1 MTVTI
6 DGATLTIN
14 EIDAV
19 ARERALVR
27 ISEDPAVRE
36 RMNLARKVVEDA
48 AKTGTDIYGI
58 TTLFGGLAHVRINP
72 DELCELQQLAVWH
85 LKSTTGPR
93 LPTADVR
100 AAMLLRAN
108 SLVKGASGVRVELV
122 ERLVAFLNAG
132 AHPHVHERGSIGASG
147 DLVPLSYIAGA
158 ILGLAPDYRVDIDGE
173 TLDALTALDRLGL
186 KPLAPE
192 PKEGLAL
199 VNGTGASTG
208 VAANVLARGCN
219 AIVVALGVHALF
231 AQALLATDQSF
242 DPFVHAMKPHPGQVW
257 VAEGMAG
264 LLKGSK
270 AIRSEAAGERDH
282 RADEL
287 IQDRYGV
294 RCLPQFIGPI
304 LDGLATACQQIT
316 VEANTANDNPLID
329 PDSGEVLHTG
339 NFLAQYTAVAMDS
352 HRYLTGLLCK
362 HIDSQIAHL
371 ITPAFSNGLSAA
383 LVGNTENS
391 MNVGL
396 KSLHVGANQMMTQ
409 ISYLGQPVA
418 DRFPTHAEMHNQNIN
433 SQAMTAANL
442 GRAQMDLVEHYL
454 AAALLTGVQAVEDRA
469 RRLAGTCDARTIL
482 SPATAPLYLAARR
495 TAGGEPEAGRML
507 HWNDMDGF
515 IQPRVEAL
523 LDGITGP
530 GEIADS
536 LSDCSKAL
544 WAFVTGTMPE
554 NLA

>member
-6 DGATLTIN
+6 DGTSLTLSQ
-14 EIDAV
+14 IDAV
-19 ARERALVR
+19 ARERAGVR
-27 ISEDPAVRE
+27 ISEDPAVRG
-36 RMNLARKVVEDA
+36 RMDRARQVVEDA
-48 AKTGTDIYGI
+48 ARTGADIYGI
-58 TTLFGGLAHVRINP
+58 TTLFGGLAHVRVSP
-72 DELCELQQLAVWH
+72 DELRDLQRLAVWH

-93 LPTADVR
+93 LPEPDVR

-108 SLVKGASGVRVELV
+108 SLVKGASGVRIELV
-122 ERLVAFLNAG
+122 ERLVTFLNSG

-158 ILGLAPDYRVDIDGE
+158 ILGLAPDYRVDFGGE
-173 TLDALTALDRLGL
+173 AVDALTALDRMGL
-186 KPLAPE
+186 EPLAPE

-208 VAANVLARGCN
+208 VAANVLSRGCN
-219 AIVVALGVHALF
+219 AVVVALGVHALF

-242 DPFVHAMKPHPGQVW
+242 DPFVHAMKPHPGQIW
-257 VAEGMAG
+257 VAEATAR
-264 LLKGSK
+264 LLQGSK
-270 AIRSEAAGERDH
+270 AIRSEADGIRDH
-282 RADEL
+282 RAEEL
-287 IQDRYGV
+287 IQDRYGI
-294 RCLPQFIGPI
+294 RCLPQFMGPI
-304 LDGLATACQQIT
+304 LDGLATACRQVT

-329 PDSGEVLHTG
+329 PDNGDVLHTG

-352 HRYLTGLLCK
+352 HRYLMGLLCK

-383 LVGNTENS
+383 LVGNTANS

-442 GRAQMDLVEHYL
+442 GRAQMDLIEHYL

-469 RRLAGTCDARTIL
+469 RRMAGTCDARAIL
-482 SPATAPLYLAARR
+482 SPATVPLYLAARR
-495 TAGGEPEAGRML
+495 AGGGEPEAERML
-507 HWNDMDGF
+507 HWDDMDGF

-523 LDGITGP
+523 LAGITGP
-530 GEIADS
+530 GGIADS
-536 LSDCSKAL
+536 LADCSADL
-544 WAFVTGTMPE
+544 WAFVAGPGSDRS
-554 NLA
+554 A